1 MARNNKEQGLGIPLA
16 LKINSDLWWFVFPV
30 HTKEVNWLSVMT
42 VVR

>member
-1 MARNNKEQGLGIPLA
+1 MTGLSLMSIPRA

-30 HTKEVNWLSVMT
+30 HTKEANWLFVMT